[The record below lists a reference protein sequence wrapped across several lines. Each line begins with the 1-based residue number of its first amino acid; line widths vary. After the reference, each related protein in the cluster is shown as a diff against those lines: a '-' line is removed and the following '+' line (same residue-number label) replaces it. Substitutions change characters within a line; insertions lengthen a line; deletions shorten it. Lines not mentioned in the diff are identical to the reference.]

1 MTNEIIDVEYKEV
14 IELSDKTTEEL
25 KTEANMLFSKMS
37 VVANMG
43 LMLMVETGQ
52 RLIILKERL
61 GHGNW
66 EPWAKEN
73 LNFSLRK
80 ANRMMKFAEKFE
92 DENSVFFKSDNLTD
106 IGISKVWALLAAPEE
121 VAEEVVNNPE
131 LPDMTVKE
139 LEEEIRRLKEKNA
152 GLEKEIKDSS
162 DESLSL
168 QSDLRSQID
177 QLAAEL
183 KIYQDT
189 PARSE
194 ETEKEIEDLK
204 AQLDKA
210 KEQLEKEK
218 KNTEKAK
225 AGIEEAKQ
233 KAADEAAKA
242 AKEEALARFK
252 EDNRLLI
259 DSNQQAAEE
268 IDRLQRLLENNSQPE
283 IAEFKVHSDQ
293 LQRSFISCRDC
304 IDNITDIEKAAKMRM
319 ALKTIMQQLIDSLEV
334 EE

>member
-14 IELSDKTTEEL
+14 TELTDKSTEAL
-25 KTEANMLFSKMS
+25 KTEANTLWEQME
-37 VVANMG
+37 AIG
-43 LMLMVETGQ
+43 AIGMVMAAEAGK
-52 RLIILKERL
+52 RLRIIKARL
-61 GHGNW
+61 PHGEW
-66 EPWAKEN
+66 EDWAKNN
-73 LNFSLRK
+73 LKFSLRK
-80 ANRMMKFAEKFE
+80 ANNMMKLAEKSE
-92 DENSVFFKSDNLTD
+92 DENSLFANPQSLAD
-106 IGISKVWALLAAPEE
+106 IGITKVWALLSAPEE
-121 VAEEVVNNPE
+121 VAKEVVENPDAAE
-131 LPDMTVKE
+131 MTTRQFK
-139 LEEEIRRLKEKNA
+139 EEIQRLKEKNA
-152 GLEKEIKDSS
+152 GLKKELEESA
-162 DESLSL
+162 DERLSL

-177 QLAAEL
+177 QLTAEL

-189 PARSE
+189 PVKSE
-194 ETEKEIEDLK
+194 ETEKEIKDLK
-204 AQLDKA
+204 AQLEKA

-242 AKEEALARFK
+242 AEEKALAKFK
-252 EDNRLLI
+252 EDNKLLI
-259 DSNQQAAEE
+259 SSNQQAAEE

-304 IDNITDIEKAAKMRM
+304 IDKIADIEKAAKMCM

>member
-1 MTNEIIDVEYKEV
+1 MNEIIDVEYREV

-80 ANRMMKFAEKFE
+80 ANRMMRFAEKFE

-139 LEEEIRRLKEKNA
+139 LEEEIRRLKDKNA
-152 GLEKEIKDSS
+152 GLEKELEDSA

-168 QSDLRSQID
+168 QSDLRTQID
-177 QLAAEL
+177 QLTAEL

-189 PARSE
+189 PVKSE
-194 ETEKEIEDLK
+194 ETEKEIAELK
-204 AQLDKA
+204 AQLEKA
-210 KEQLEKEK
+210 NTALEKEK
-218 KNTEKAK
+218 EKTKKAK
-225 AGIEEAKQ
+225 ASIEEEKQ

-242 AKEEALARFK
+242 AKEEALAKFK
-252 EDNRLLI
+252 EDNKLLI
-259 DSNQQAAEE
+259 ASNQQAAEE

-293 LQRSFISCRDC
+293 LQKSFLSCRDC
-304 IDNITDIEKAAKMRM
+304 INKITDTEKSDKMRM

-334 EE
+334 K

>member
-1 MTNEIIDVEYKEV
+1 MNEIIDVEYKEV
-14 IELSDKTTEEL
+14 IDLSDKTTEEL
-25 KTEANMLFSKMS
+25 TAEANTLWNQMEAIGSIGIMM
-37 VVANMG
+37 AAQAG
-43 LMLMVETGQ
+43 R
-52 RLIILKERL
+52 RLNVIKERL
-61 GHGNW
+61 PHGEW
-66 EPWAKEN
+66 EGWAKNN
-73 LNFSLRK
+73 LEFSLRK
-80 ANRMMKFAEKFE
+80 ANRMMSLAEKME
-92 DENSVFFKSDNLTD
+92 DESSLFANPTTLSD
-106 IGISKVWALLAAPEE
+106 IGISKVWALLSAPEE

-152 GLEKEIKDSS
+152 GLEKEIKTSA

-177 QLAAEL
+177 QLMAEL

-189 PARSE
+189 PAKSE
-194 ETEKEIEDLK
+194 ETEKEIADLK
-204 AQLDKA
+204 AQLERAKDK
-210 KEQLEKEK
+210 LEKEK

-225 AGIEEAKQ
+225 ASVEEEKQ
-233 KAADEAAKA
+233 KAADEAAKT
-242 AKEEALARFK
+242 AKEEALAKFK
-252 EDNRLLI
+252 EDNKLLI
-259 DSNQQAAEE
+259 ASNQQAAEE

-304 IDNITDIEKAAKMRM
+304 INKITDTEKSDKMRM

-334 EE
+334 E

>member
-1 MTNEIIDVEYKEV
+1 MNEIIDVDYKEV

-80 ANRMMKFAEKFE
+80 ANRMMRFAEKFE

-106 IGISKVWALLAAPEE
+106 IGISKVWALLSAPEE

-152 GLEKEIKDSS
+152 GLEKEIKTSA

-177 QLAAEL
+177 QLMAEL

-189 PARSE
+189 PAKSE
-194 ETEKEIEDLK
+194 ETEKEIADLK
-204 AQLDKA
+204 ALLEKA
-210 KEQLEKEK
+210 KDKLEKEK

-225 AGIEEAKQ
+225 ASIEEEKQ

-242 AKEEALARFK
+242 AKEEALAKFK
-252 EDNRLLI
+252 EDNKLLI
-259 DSNQQAAEE
+259 ESNQQAAEE

-293 LQRSFISCRDC
+293 LQKSFLSCRDC
-304 IDNITDIEKAAKMRM
+304 INKITDTEKSDKMRM

-334 EE
+334 